1 MYHLQRNTVSQFIV
15 ISLVDYCT
23 NSKLL
28 ADLVL
33 VEFLLVKMLCIPSLE
48 PGLYFSDELVDI
60 WGAEILLMLQI

>member
-1 MYHLQRNTVSQFIV
+1 M